1 MFKAVSVS
9 ALLKDF
15 PESVLPKY
23 RQNRNYL
30 SALFA
35 RNEVH
40 SNYPY
45 NKQLFSRIAI
55 GVYTI
60 SPDIEIKICDMWSK
74 L

>member
-1 MFKAVSVS
+1 MPIRNAEEPEFS
-9 ALLKDF
+9 
-15 PESVLPKY
+15 ESVVPRY
-23 RQNRNYL
+23 RKNRDYV

-60 SPDIEIKICDMWSK
+60 NPDIEIKICDMWSK